1 MRTIILIL
9 VLAAV
14 LGAGLYFRQN
24 IADRLTGKT
33 ATETATQLTA
43 QPVADSVVAATAAVT
58 AVESTAAPVAAAA
71 SPTPA
76 AVRNNSIAQLTP
88 AAGSLPQTGPEL
100 LAIPAG
106 ASLIAAGLVAVRA
119 RRRSQTRRSSLH
131 IL

>member
-33 ATETATQLTA
+33 TTETAAQLTA

-58 AVESTAAPVAAAA
+58 AVEVTPAPVKAAATPVAA
-71 SPTPA
+71 
-76 AVRNNSIAQLTP
+76 RNNSIAQLTP
-88 AAGSLPQTGPEL
+88 AAGNLPKTGPEL
-100 LAIPAG
+100 LVIPAG
-106 ASLIAAGLVAVRA
+106 ASLIAAGVVAVRA
-119 RRRSQTRRSSLH
+119 RRRPQASRSSLH